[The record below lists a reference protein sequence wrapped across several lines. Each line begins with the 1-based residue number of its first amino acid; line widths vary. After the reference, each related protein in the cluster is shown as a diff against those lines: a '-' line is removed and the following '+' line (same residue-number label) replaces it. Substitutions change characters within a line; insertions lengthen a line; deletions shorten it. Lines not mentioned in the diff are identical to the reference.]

1 MKQNVEARPATV
13 PTRSKP
19 PAVTAA
25 RVKSYDYEG
34 LSFAETGRHP
44 EPVAKKT
51 AGKK

>member
-1 MKQNVEARPATV
+1 MKQNVEARPAAV
-13 PTRSKP
+13 SARSKP

-34 LSFAETGRHP
+34 LSYP
-44 EPVAKKT
+44 ESGKHLESVPRKP